1 MTELFQNLETLA
13 VRIEPAVAYITLNRP
28 EAKNAMNQQM
38 VRELYAVFTA
48 LRDNREVRA
57 IVLAGADGTFCAG
70 GDIKEMRESPV
81 PATESAGNLD
91 DMLRVVNEAPQV
103 VIARIEGAA
112 LGGGLGLACVS
123 DIAIASTDAIFGMPE
138 VRLGVV
144 PAFIS
149 PFVIQRMG
157 LTRTREL
164 MLTGRRFGGDEAEK
178 YHIAHYVYSPDSL
191 DAGMIHILE
200 MVLQC
205 GPEALAAAKA
215 LIFEV
220 KDKSLDDTVVYRANL
235 LNERRESAEAQE
247 GLMAFIQKRPAKW
260 VVQREMSLDRDNS
273 T

>member
-1 MTELFQNLETLA
+1 MTELLQNLETLA

-38 VRELYAVFTA
+38 VRELYEVFST
-48 LRDNREVRA
+48 LRDNREIRA

-70 GDIKEMRESPV
+70 GDIKEMRDKPI
-81 PATESAGNLD
+81 TRLD
-91 DMLRVVNEAPQV
+91 DMLRAVNEAPQV

-123 DIAIASTDAIFGMPE
+123 DIAIASTDAVLGMPE
-138 VRLGVV
+138 VRLGII
-144 PAFIS
+144 PSIIS

-178 YHIAHYVYSPDSL
+178 YHIAHYVYPPDEL
-191 DAGMIHILE
+191 DAGVARILE

-260 VVQREMSLDRDNS
+260 VVQREMSLDRDNG